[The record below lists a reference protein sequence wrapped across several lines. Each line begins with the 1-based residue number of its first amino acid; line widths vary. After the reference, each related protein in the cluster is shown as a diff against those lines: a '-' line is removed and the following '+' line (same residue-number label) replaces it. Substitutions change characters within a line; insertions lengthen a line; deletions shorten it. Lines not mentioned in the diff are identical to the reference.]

1 MNIRSALNAIDCAS
15 LDYSEWLAVGMA
27 LKAEGYDVG
36 AWDDFSR
43 SDPKRYK
50 PGECARKWESF
61 TSTSNDGVTGGT
73 IIKLA
78 QDRGWTPFD
87 GDGAMDW
94 DDVIEYDGSD
104 TPPKAELTP
113 VEQLE
118 RYINALYEPDDIVS
132 YVVEAQFDSRD
143 NKWKPQGW
151 GEFKRTAADILA
163 SLGKHPDDINWT
175 IGDYNTAAGAWI
187 RFNPLDGEGVNK
199 NNVTAF
205 RFALVECDGITVQE
219 QMREYQKLQLPVA
232 ALVLSGG
239 KSAHAIVH
247 IDASNLEEYRR
258 RVQFLYAELAKR
270 GVVVDQN
277 NKNPNRLSRMPGVT
291 RGDQVQKLV
300 GVNMGRANWASW
312 ENYIKGEE
320 RPLPS
325 VEWGADLAREA
336 PEMAEPI
343 IEGVLRRG
351 HKMLYSSTSKGGK
364 SFSLIQLAEA
374 LSTGGEWLEFR
385 CKPSNVLYL
394 NFEIDRA
401 SFYNRMVNVCG
412 AMGLTLDEVMKR
424 FWVWN
429 LRGVTLTLDNLAS
442 TIIEQAVRVR
452 ADAIIIDPIYKVMLG
467 DENSASDMA
476 KFCNQFDRIAEGTGA
491 AVIYCHHHS
500 KGAQGAKKA
509 QDRMSGSGV
518 FARDPDAV
526 LDVTELELPD
536 TIRARYADSGERAFR
551 MEGVLREFAS
561 FKPVDLWW
569 EWPVMRVDKSGVL
582 AQLGTEGSSIGN
594 LGKSARFTVE
604 AERRESVEAAYE
616 AMMMNGPPVK
626 VADMAE
632 YSGVTAKTM
641 RNRIVEHGGFSVTN
655 GLVFRSK
662 E

>member
-1 MNIRSALNAIDCAS
+1 MDVLSALRSIDCAS
-15 LDYSEWLAVGMA
+15 LDYSEWVAVGMA

-36 AWDDFSR
+36 AWDEFSR

-50 PGECARKWESF
+50 PGECERKWAGF
-61 TSTSNDGVTGGT
+61 SNTDDGVTGGT
-73 IIKLA
+73 IIKMA
-78 QDRGWTPFD
+78 QDRGWVPFD
-87 GDGAMDW
+87 GDGVMAW

-104 TPPKAELTP
+104 APKREEATP
-113 VEQLE
+113 VEQLK
-118 RYINALYEPDDIVS
+118 RYIGALYEPDEIVS
-132 YVVEAQFDSRD
+132 YVTGAYFDSKD
-143 NKWKPQGW
+143 SKWKPSGL
-151 GEFKRTAADILA
+151 GEYRRTASDILA
-163 SLGKHPDDINWT
+163 SLTKNPGDLEWT
-175 IGDYNTAAGAWI
+175 IGEYNHDAGVWI
-187 RFNPLDGEGVNK
+187 RFNPLDGNGVNK
-199 NNVTAF
+199 ENVTAF
-205 RFALVECDGITVQE
+205 RYALVECDGIPIAD

-239 KSAHAIVH
+239 KSAHAIVR
-247 IDASNLEEYRR
+247 IDAMNAIEYRK
-258 RVQFLYAELAKR
+258 RVQFLYAELAKH
-270 GVVVDQN
+270 GVTVDQN
-277 NKNPNRLSRMPGVT
+277 NKNPNRLSRMPGAT
-291 RGDQVQKLV
+291 RGGNIQKLI
-300 GVNMGRANWASW
+300 GVNMGRASWASW
-312 ENYIKGEE
+312 ENYIKSGET
-320 RPLPS
+320 PLPV
-325 VEWGADLAREA
+325 VEWAADLSKESPR
-336 PEMAEPI
+336 MAEPL

-374 LSTGGEWLEFR
+374 LSTGGEWLGFR
-385 CKPSNVLYL
+385 CKPANVLYL

-401 SFYNRMVNVCG
+401 SFYNRMVTVCE
-412 AMGLTLDEVMKR
+412 AMGLKFSEVER
-424 FWVWN
+424 RIWVWN

-536 TIRARYADSGERAFR
+536 TIRARYADTGERAFR
-551 MEGVLREFAS
+551 MEGVLREFQS
-561 FKPVDLWW
+561 FRPVDLWW
-569 EWPVMRVDKSGVL
+569 SWPVMRVDTSGML
-582 AQLGTEGSSIGN
+582 AQLGTEGSSTGN
-594 LGKSARFTVE
+594 LAKSARFTVE

-616 AMMMNGPPVK
+616 AMLMNGPPVK

-632 YSGVTAKTM
+632 YTGIARQTM
-641 RNRIVEHGGFSVTN
+641 LRRIKEHDGFNVSN
-655 GLVFRSK
+655 GLVFRK